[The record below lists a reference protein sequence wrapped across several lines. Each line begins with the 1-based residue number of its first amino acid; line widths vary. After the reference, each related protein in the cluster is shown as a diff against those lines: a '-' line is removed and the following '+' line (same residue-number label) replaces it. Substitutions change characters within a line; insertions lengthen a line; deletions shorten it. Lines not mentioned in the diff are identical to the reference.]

1 MWTSVLSTALL
12 VFGLERFDIS
22 LEESVRN
29 RSLVHFSSPAVS
41 TFGDGAIIFQKSTRG
56 LISDAGFPQFTVELI
71 KPKPFTEI
79 LVNGKVNRRIMHAG
93 VFSMSF
99 SDFYGSDTG
108 YGILKYIDSLGNQNE
123 IFVWFGYPDYDQSSY
138 TIIYQFRPAI
148 QDEIPIGQNFQA
160 VNPEEISKGQIKNIE
175 LQILTS
181 KND

>member
-1 MWTSVLSTALL
+1 
-12 VFGLERFDIS
+12 
-22 LEESVRN
+22 
-29 RSLVHFSSPAVS
+29 
-41 TFGDGAIIFQKSTRG
+41 
-56 LISDAGFPQFTVELI
+56 
-71 KPKPFTEI
+71 
-79 LVNGKVNRRIMHAG
+79 
-93 VFSMSF
+93 MSF

-108 YGILKYIDSLGNQNE
+108 YGILKYIDSLGNQNK

-175 LQILTS
+175 LQILTR